1 MRFLRSLLA
10 ITLVSF
16 VSFGA
21 LAQERGTKE
30 EAKALAEQAA
40 AHVKKVGPDQAF
52 KDFTTD
58 KAAWTKKDM
67 YVFVSDLKGMTM
79 AHGANDK
86 LVGKNMMEL
95 KDQNGKLFVK
105 ELTEVVKAKGSG
117 WVEYDWAHPQTKKI
131 EGKAT
136 YALKLSNYDGFVAVG
151 IYR

>member
-1 MRFLRSLLA
+1 MKFLKSLLTFA
-10 ITLVSF
+10 LVGF

-21 LAQERGTKE
+21 LAQERGTRE

-58 KAAWTKKDM
+58 KAWTKKDL
-67 YVFVSDLKGMTM
+67 YVFVSDMKGQTM

-86 LVGKNMMEL
+86 LVGKNMIEL
-95 KDQNGKLFVK
+95 KDQNGKQFVK

-117 WVEYDWAHPQTKKI
+117 WVEYDWAHPQTKKV

-136 YALKLSNYDGFVAVG
+136 YALKLANYDGFVAVG